1 MAAVVDIAARHGLLG
16 ISDDSWQRFAF
27 DGHRYQPVGAFADR
41 WPHIVMVMRLSKCY
55 ALASWR
61 MGFVLAPPPVI
72 DALED
77 RLQWEA
83 VCCGVVPQSAAA
95 AALTGLRDCLDKALP
110 ISGEAPPRVRRHR
123 RDRPPR
129 ARET

>member
-41 WPHIVMVMRLSKCY
+41 WPHIVTVMRLSKCY

-61 MGFVLAPPPVI
+61 MGYVLAPPPVI

-83 VCCGVVPQSAAA
+83 VCCGVVPAERRCRRPDRAAGLPRQGASHTRRSATSCATA
-95 AALTGLRDCLDKALP
+95 
-110 ISGEAPPRVRRHR
+110 SPRPASP
-123 RDRPPR
+123 RP
-129 ARET
+129 